1 MKSSAPTF
9 KDIRLAQTK
18 IKTVVESLASTS
30 SKPTKHISKKNTD
43 SSIPQLLK
51 VCTQL
56 VGKQHRMNDR
66 VEKELEDFE
75 DFKRG

>member
-43 SSIPQLLK
+43 STIP
-51 VCTQL
+51 
-56 VGKQHRMNDR
+56 
-66 VEKELEDFE
+66 
-75 DFKRG
+75 